1 VPWRGSSGSSGPRS
15 RAVDRKRFPTISEC
29 VKVRS
34 GKSHTPTSLNID
46 DALLKEAVKLS
57 GKRTKSAVVNAAL
70 AEFVSR
76 RKQRRI
82 LELFGKL
89 EWDSRFDYKKMRK
102 RT

>member
-1 VPWRGSSGSSGPRS
+1 
-15 RAVDRKRFPTISEC
+15 
-29 VKVRS
+29 
-34 GKSHTPTSLNID
+34 
-46 DALLKEAVKLS
+46 
-57 GKRTKSAVVNAAL
+57 VVNAAL